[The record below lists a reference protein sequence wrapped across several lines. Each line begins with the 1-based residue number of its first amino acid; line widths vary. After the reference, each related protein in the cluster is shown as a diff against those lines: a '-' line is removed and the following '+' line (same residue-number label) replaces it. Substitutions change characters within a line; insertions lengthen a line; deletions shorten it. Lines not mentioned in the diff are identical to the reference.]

1 MPNNN
6 LDYEHNL
13 YHNRRQSMPNEIDM
27 GSNKY
32 MQRINNINNQIKL
45 ADALDSIKTNIMTK
59 GNPNYPSTIS
69 ININNH
75 A

>member
-59 GNPNYPSTIS
+59 SNPNYPSTIS